1 MKLSLLWAKVGPY
14 HAARIRAASDLF
26 AKRGWEVLAAQVAGR
41 EQIYPLWEEQAS
53 ASMEV
58 HTLFPG
64 RAYETLSSR
73 DRWQATMR
81 LMKSSC
87 PDCVA
92 VPGYGTSEARAAL
105 QWARANGAAAVMMM
119 ASKADDKRRWR
130 YKEWIKSRII
140 REFDSAIVGGT
151 PQSSYAISLGMS
163 PHHVFQG
170 YNVVDNRLFEVES
183 DRARADSVRLR
194 HELGL
199 PEQYF
204 FCVGRFDP
212 VKNIPRL
219 LEAFRLYRKETA
231 HPWSL
236 VFCGWHFLDPKVRV
250 QLAGLAS
257 ESVHALG
264 FQPIGTL
271 PTYYGLASCFVM
283 ASVKDTWNLAVN
295 EAMASGLPVL
305 VSRAC
310 GCAQDLVQEGVN
322 GYTFAPYD
330 VESLAKLML
339 KVSSDSVGVKEMG
352 RASRRIITGWSP
364 RTFGEN
370 LWKAVEVAVESAQR
384 RPRRHFPNPFLW
396 L

>member
-1 MKLSLLWAKVGPY
+1 
-14 HAARIRAASDLF
+14 
-26 AKRGWEVLAAQVAGR
+26 
-41 EQIYPLWEEQAS
+41 
-53 ASMEV
+53 
-58 HTLFPG
+58 
-64 RAYETLSSR
+64 
-73 DRWQATMR
+73 
-81 LMKSSC
+81 
-87 PDCVA
+87 
-92 VPGYGTSEARAAL
+92 
-105 QWARANGAAAVMMM
+105 
-119 ASKADDKRRWR
+119 
-130 YKEWIKSRII
+130 
-140 REFDSAIVGGT
+140 
-151 PQSSYAISLGMS
+151 MS